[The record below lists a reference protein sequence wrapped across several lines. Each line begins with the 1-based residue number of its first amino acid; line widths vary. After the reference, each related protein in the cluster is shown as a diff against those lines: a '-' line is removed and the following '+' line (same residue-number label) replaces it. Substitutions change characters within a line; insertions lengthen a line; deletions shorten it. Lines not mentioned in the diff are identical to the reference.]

1 MNLENYTNINI
12 FKKTYEQREIS
23 TLANVI
29 EQPWKQSNEKQHAKG
44 GFNPYVNNE
53 GTTVGKFITLL
64 TNYIAVA
71 GKDFCIIAADTRMSL
86 GYNILS
92 RNHSKSTKLTDSCV
106 ITSGGMV
113 ADIETLHK
121 LLVAKV

>member
-1 MNLENYTNINI
+1 M
-12 FKKTYEQREIS
+12 QREVLTLTS
-23 TLANVI
+23 TTRVPQLVI
-29 EQPWKQSNEKQHAKG
+29 LSS
-44 GFNPYVNNE
+44 
-53 GTTVGKFITLL
+53 LL

-92 RNHSKSTKLTDSCV
+92 RNHSKSTKLTDGCV